1 MSSMKF
7 HKETSEKKIQKYK
20 DNLKF
25 FMNLRTAVAQ
35 RFSDKVDYKQYEGQI
50 QKLMD
55 QHISSKGINKLT
67 ELVNIFDEAAFQNEL
82 EKTEGTAAKA
92 DTIASRTAKHISEK
106 MDEDPVF
113 YKKFSQLIQQ
123 AIDDF
128 LAERITELEYFER
141 VKDYSDKVLNKTDT
155 SIPEKIRGNQTLSAY
170 FGIVNEFFETEE
182 VNTNQF
188 QDELVEARSE

>member
-35 RFSDKVDYKQYEGQI
+35 RYSDKIDYKQYEGQI

-67 ELVNIFDEAAFQNEL
+67 ELVNIFDETAFQNEI

-92 DTIASRTAKHISEK
+92 DKIASRTAKHITEK

-113 YKKFSQLIQQ
+113 YKKFSQLIRQ

-128 LAERITELEYFER
+128 YAERISELEFLDR
-141 VKDYSDKVLNKTDT
+141 VQDFNEKVLNKTDS
-155 SIPEKIRGNQTLSAY
+155 SIPVQIRGNHIIIAY
-170 FGIVNEFFETEE
+170 FVIVIVLF
-182 VNTNQF
+182 VN
-188 QDELVEARSE
+188 VEDNS